1 VEAPTVSLDLD
12 QACLNTRDARLDRV
26 GSWVVSN
33 QGKETG
39 VAPWP
44 WPTPPL
50 LHGQGTERFADDVA
64 PEPFQLDEVKQQ
76 GILQQPQV
84 VIQQSSDDGNARRMI
99 H

>member
-1 VEAPTVSLDLD
+1 VLHHGRGP
-12 QACLNTRDARLDRV
+12 
-26 GSWVVSN
+26 
-33 QGKETG
+33 
-39 VAPWP
+39 P
-44 WPTPPL
+44 PPL

-76 GILQQPQV
+76 GILQPQV